1 MYKLN
6 MKVYWGDLILSSF
19 LFIVN
24 FYLTIKFGSVITFA
38 IASIFLYRIGAFTH
52 EIAHQN
58 KNKKIKLFKIVWNLT
73 VGCLML
79 QPSIR
84 FTLPHLKHHTVGI
97 FATKEDPQYPLIFS
111 DTKLAFIIFVL
122 LPFILPIYN
131 LILCLIP
138 FKNNWLNKLV
148 NKTTYN
154 KQEHKEI
161 FLYEFY
167 YSVVFLLVCFINIY
181 ILIPFYLVSV
191 GAWFLSVLRIPLEH
205 PLNYYKKTSNQKDQE
220 VLSFTHTAWI
230 YVILQPLG
238 LRYHTTHHMFPKI
251 PYYKLKR
258 SYFRNI

>member
-1 MYKLN
+1 
-6 MKVYWGDLILSSF
+6 
-19 LFIVN
+19 
-24 FYLTIKFGSVITFA
+24 
-38 IASIFLYRIGAFTH
+38 
-52 EIAHQN
+52 
-58 KNKKIKLFKIVWNLT
+58 
-73 VGCLML
+73 ML

-84 FTLPHLKHHTVGI
+84 FTIPHLKHHTVGI
-97 FATKEDPQYPLIFS
+97 FATKEDPQYPLIYS
-111 DTKLAFIIFVL
+111 DIKLAFIIFVL

-154 KQEHKEI
+154 KQEYKEI
-161 FLYEFY
+161 FLYELY
-167 YSVVFLLVCFINIY
+167 YSFIFLLICFTNPF

-191 GAWFLSVLRIPLEH
+191 EAWFLSVLRIPLEH

-251 PYYKLKR
+251 PYYKLKAYT
-258 SYFRNI
+258 SEGSNLNKY